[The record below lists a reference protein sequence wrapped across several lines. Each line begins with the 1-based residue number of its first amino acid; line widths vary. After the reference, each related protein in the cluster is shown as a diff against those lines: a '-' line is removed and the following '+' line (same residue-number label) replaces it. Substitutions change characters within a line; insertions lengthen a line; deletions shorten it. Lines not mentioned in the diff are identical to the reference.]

1 MKKLFTIATVFF
13 LTASVIAVQA
23 QDSRYMYSQE
33 FILEFSDEVTIK
45 IGGAKENK
53 TTSEWE
59 QGGKVGKHT
68 IDAKTFASLQEATS
82 GKFKI
87 EIEKKKVGTL
97 HALKAT
103 DLESGKVVKGIYN
116 DKDRKFTFGSAKSSK
131 SGGATKTD
139 IGVIKGQFSE
149 DMLKIE
155 NGEFGIGF
163 IAGQGAAIISASA
176 TFYFEAV
183 QPEK

>member
-1 MKKLFTIATVFF
+1 MKKLFALSAILLFTAFALTVE
-13 LTASVIAVQA
+13 A
-23 QDSRYMYSQE
+23 QDSKYMFSGE
-33 FILEFSDEVTIK
+33 FTLNFSDEVTIK
-45 IGGAKENK
+45 VGGAKESK
-53 TTSEWE
+53 SAAEWE

-68 IDAKTFASLQEATS
+68 INAKTFASIQQATS

-103 DLESGKVVKGIYN
+103 DIESGKVVKGIYN
-116 DKDRKFTFGSAKSSK
+116 DKDRKFTFGSAKSTK
-131 SGGATKTD
+131 SSGATKTD

-149 DMLKIE
+149 DMDKIN

-163 IAGQGAAIISASA
+163 IAGNGAAVLSANA
-176 TFYFEAV
+176 VFYFEAV
-183 QPEK
+183 PAE